1 MLTALRAVL
10 AAYSLPRALHPDRAG
25 WAFHTPS
32 AGGPVDRAH
41 PMVVGRILARL
52 GIEHSAR
59 DSPQACGRVERLNRT
74 SRAA

>member
-1 MLTALRAVL
+1 
-10 AAYSLPRALHPDRAG
+10 
-25 WAFHTPS
+25 
-32 AGGPVDRAH
+32 
-41 PMVVGRILARL
+41 MVVGRILARL